1 LLKVVVNALYSPLI
15 SKGII
20 VIVGGYG
27 SGKSEVAVN
36 LARHLAKSQPEPVAI
51 ADLDIVNPY
60 FRSRE
65 AMKVLDAMNVK
76 SIVPPGAQFY
86 ADLPIILPQ
95 IKGAIEKNEGKLLLD
110 AGGDDVGARVLS
122 SLSDAFVEGTY
133 DMFLVLN
140 ANRPF
145 TSTMDGCVKMINAIE
160 RAARLKFTG
169 LISNTHMMDDSTVDG
184 ALRGLQ
190 LTQEVGERTKLPVV
204 FLSAEAAVAEGVAQQ
219 QPKLPILPLK
229 RMLLK
234 PWEIG
239 DGAETDNN

>member
-1 LLKVVVNALYSPLI
+1 MLDVVVNALCPPVI
-15 SKGII
+15 SKGIV

-36 LARHLAKSQPEPVAI
+36 LARHLAQSQPEPVVI

-65 AMKVLDAMNVK
+65 AMKVLDAIKVR

-86 ADLPIILPQ
+86 AELPIILPQ
-95 IKGAIEKNEGKLLLD
+95 IKGAIEKNEGKLILD

-122 SLSDAFVEGTY
+122 SLSDAFVEDTY
-133 DMFLVLN
+133 EMFLVLN

-145 TSTMDGCVKMINAIE
+145 TSSVDGCLKMINAIE
-160 RAARLKFTG
+160 QAARLKFTG
-169 LISNTHMMDDSTVDG
+169 LISNTHLMDDSTIDG

-190 LTQEVGERTKLPVV
+190 LTQEVGEKTKLPVV
-204 FLSAEAAVAEGVAQQ
+204 FFSAEAAVAEGVAQQ
-219 QPKLPILPLK
+219 QPELPILTLE

-239 DGAETDNN
+239 GSAKTDNN

>member
-1 LLKVVVNALYSPLI
+1 MNALCPPVI

-36 LARHLAKSQPEPVAI
+36 LARHLAQSQPEPVVI

-65 AMKVLDAMNVK
+65 AMKMLDSINVQ
-76 SIVPPGAQFY
+76 SIVPPGEQFY
-86 ADLPIILPQ
+86 AELPIILPQ

-122 SLSDAFVEGTY
+122 SLSDAFVEGSY

-145 TSTMDGCVKMINAIE
+145 TANVDGCLKMINAIE
-160 RAARLKFTG
+160 QSARLKFTG
-169 LISNTHMMDDSTVDG
+169 LISNTHLMDDTSVDG
-184 ALRGLQ
+184 AMHGLR
-190 LTQEVGERTKLPVV
+190 LTREVGERTNLPVV
-204 FLSAEAAVAEGVAQQ
+204 FLSAEAKVAEGVARQEPEQ
-219 QPKLPILPLK
+219 PILPLH

-239 DGAETDNN
+239 DSAKTDNN

>member
-1 LLKVVVNALYSPLI
+1 
-15 SKGII
+15 
-20 VIVGGYG
+20 
-27 SGKSEVAVN
+27 
-36 LARHLAKSQPEPVAI
+36 
-51 ADLDIVNPY
+51 
-60 FRSRE
+60 
-65 AMKVLDAMNVK
+65 MKVLDAMNVK

-145 TSTMDGCVKMINAIE
+145 TSTMDGCVKMINSIE
-160 RAARLKFTG
+160 QAARLKFTG

-184 ALRGLQ
+184 ALHGLQ

>member
-1 LLKVVVNALYSPLI
+1 VNALYSPLI

-145 TSTMDGCVKMINAIE
+145 TSTMDGCVKMINSIE
-160 RAARLKFTG
+160 QAARLKFTG

-184 ALRGLQ
+184 ALH
-190 LTQEVGERTKLPVV
+190 
-204 FLSAEAAVAEGVAQQ
+204 GVAAHSKSWGKNQTAGC
-219 QPKLPILPLK
+219 LS
-229 RMLLK
+229 
-234 PWEIG
+234 ECG
-239 DGAETDNN
+239 SGGG